1 MNSTQFG
8 LVSSIFTLGGLLGA
22 LSAGPLSARYGRYKS
37 MLLSTVPFIVGPV
50 FEVLATDIPLMAIG
64 RFVSGLGAGA
74 SVVIAPIFI
83 SEVAPPN
90 EKGFFGAFTQIMI
103 NMGIFIAQLLGLF
116 LSKGSLWRIIL
127 AVGGAIGVIQ
137 AVGLFLGGQES
148 PKWLADHGKERQAK
162 RVLRKLRGHEANI
175 EEEVKG
181 WGASA
186 QDMEDEEDSLL
197 SNEDRMPSGGL
208 EQSGPSS
215 DASTTQ
221 KTKEAFE
228 ALGALAVL
236 KNPDSRSA
244 VIAVVVIMIGQQLCG
259 INSIV
264 MYGVSL
270 LSDLL
275 SANAALLNVL
285 VAVLNIVVTTS
296 CAPLTD
302 KLGRKVCL
310 LASIF
315 GMGVSSLLLG
325 IGIMRHI
332 PVLSAIT
339 VLTFVASF
347 GLGLGPVPFILSS
360 ELVGP
365 SAVGA
370 TQSWA
375 LAANWIATF
384 VVAQFF
390 PIVNEKLGGGKV
402 YFIFAAFAVMLS
414 AFVYWA
420 VPETK
425 GKADA
430 DEVWGRKPSRAV
442 D

>member
-1 MNSTQFG
+1 LT
-8 LVSSIFTLGGLLGA
+8 
-22 LSAGPLSARYGRYKS
+22 
-37 MLLSTVPFIVGPV
+37 
-50 FEVLATDIPLMAIG
+50 
-64 RFVSGLGAGA
+64 
-74 SVVIAPIFI
+74 
-83 SEVAPPN
+83 
-90 EKGFFGAFTQIMI
+90 
-103 NMGIFIAQLLGLF
+103 
-116 LSKGSLWRIIL
+116 
-127 AVGGAIGVIQ
+127 
-137 AVGLFLGGQES
+137 
-148 PKWLADHGKERQAK
+148 
-162 RVLRKLRGHEANI
+162 
-175 EEEVKG
+175 
-181 WGASA
+181 
-186 QDMEDEEDSLL
+186 
-197 SNEDRMPSGGL
+197 NEDRMPSGGL

-215 DASTTQ
+215 DASVTK

-244 VIAVVVIMIGQQLCG
+244 VIAVVVIMVGQQLCG

-325 IGIMRHI
+325 IGIMKHI
-332 PVLSAIT
+332 PILSAIT
-339 VLTFVASF
+339 VLTFVSSF

-365 SAVGA
+365 GAVGA

-402 YFIFAAFAVMLS
+402 YFIFAAFAALLS

-430 DEVWGRKPSRAV
+430 DEVWGRKASRAV